1 MISIQTLR
9 RLYFTLAMLVS
20 AYVTGHM
27 LINDDN
33 MNDIGTQRVFLM
45 RAIFCMVWVVCTFW
59 YVKDIY
65 LKPIS
70 TKENPYRMSIIRRY
84 IIYTIFT
91 CISILVTNSESIKE
105 VLSAV
110 TLFLCPCLIFLG
122 SYVYTRRFGEQRN
135 TMLLVILLMGVCIY
149 TYVSQYNLYNV
160 LDVRGHFGTAYYPL
174 YLLPIMFASNKKW
187 LRYVTLLVVAIVII
201 SSLKRGGLVALVLG
215 ISAYI
220 MVEQYMKKKNT
231 FVFRTTVLL
240 IIVLVLC
247 YIGILYFGD
256 TLIERFLNEDD
267 TTGSGRTEIWA
278 SLFTHM
284 NAQDLSSWLIG
295 NGHLATMRDSVY
307 NRSAHNDF
315 LEVIY
320 NYGIPSFIA
329 YMSFII
335 AILQYTL
342 RAIRQGSKYA
352 SSIAMLFTIYMVLS
366 MVSIII
372 LLHTATLVLLGLGVL
387 IGWNEYELH
396 QPNMLENEQ
405 TTSA

>member
-65 LKPIS
+65 LEPIS
-70 TKENPYRMSIIRRY
+70 SKENPYRLSIIKY
-84 IIYTIFT
+84 FIIYTATT
-91 CISILVTNSESIKE
+91 CVSIYVTNNDTFKE
-105 VLSAV
+105 FLSAIA
-110 TLFLCPCLIFLG
+110 LFLCPCLIFLG
-122 SYVYTRRFGEQRN
+122 SYAYTRRFGNMRHI
-135 TMLLVILLMGVCIY
+135 MILVIFLMLVCVYAYI
-149 TYVSQYNLYNV
+149 SQYNLYNV
-160 LDVRGHFGTAYYPL
+160 LDVRGHFGIAYYPL
-174 YLLPIMFASNKKW
+174 YILPIIFACDKKW

-220 MVEQYMKKKNT
+220 IVEQYMKKKNT

-240 IIVLVLC
+240 ILVLVLC

-278 SLFTHM
+278 SLFAHM
-284 NAQDLSSWLIG
+284 NAQDSSSWIIG
-295 NGHLATMRDSVY
+295 NGHLATMRDSVS

-320 NYGIPSFIA
+320 NYGIPSFIS

-396 QPNMLENEQ
+396 QPNILENEQ